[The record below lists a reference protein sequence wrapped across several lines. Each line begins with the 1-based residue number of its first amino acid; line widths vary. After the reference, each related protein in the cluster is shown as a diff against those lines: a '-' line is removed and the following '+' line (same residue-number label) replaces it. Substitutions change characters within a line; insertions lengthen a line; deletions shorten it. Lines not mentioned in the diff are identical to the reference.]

1 MEVQIENEIIELRWQ
16 LTKMA
21 FGELCAR
28 ARRCARAC
36 FLAEH
41 LTRAAVPPCYL
52 AADGRGAGSGISL
65 AGSHRARDGLMNARS
80 HALSFGSSSMSRVG
94 RVSSGCSKRYG
105 IMHVRPCKM

>member
-1 MEVQIENEIIELRWQ
+1 MEAQIENEIIELRWQ

-52 AADGRGAGSGISL
+52 AADGRGAGSGTSL
-65 AGSHRARDGLMNARS
+65 AGSHRARNGLMDVS
-80 HALSFGSSSMSRVG
+80 SFIWFQRMSRVG
-94 RVSSGCSKRYG
+94 RVSSGCSKRY
-105 IMHVRPCKM
+105 